1 MKKNYFIRNLK
12 FLAFFMLLMT
22 ELSFAQSDFYSCIPS
37 DNATSGNARAP
48 HGRFRYERG
57 VVLIKPTEMTASG
70 LVNGNVINSIAF
82 NYLAAQNIPTNGTMT
97 LYLQNTT
104 NTTNTKALTWAT
116 AITGMTTVSTGAVVI
131 PNTAGNVVFDFS
143 GGTPFTYT
151 GGGVYVAFD
160 YQNAAN
166 PLPTSFVT
174 VDCNSAGLVNGF
186 IGAQSDTAAQTALT
200 ASSFRPVILLG
211 KSVPCAQPINMN
223 FNNPTL
229 NSVDLSWTVN
239 GGSGVDIE
247 YGPYG
252 FTQGAGTTV
261 SPTTSPYTLSSLTPS
276 TVYDFYIRKNC
287 GSGVYSAW
295 TGPYAIHTSFQPT
308 TPTYNTGFEQEDF
321 PFIGWTALP
330 NTTANDWFINVGGTG
345 SPLVQQGV
353 ASAIAITP
361 ATAAANEDLFSR
373 GIDLVA
379 GSNVTVTFYDRNY
392 VSTTAPISTNTASYS
407 LTVGADLTAASQTTS
422 LYSASGLNTTTFTQ
436 RTATFSPATT
446 GTYYFR
452 FKNSSPANASGTH
465 AIIIDNF
472 TVTQVLGINEFNDN
486 SISVYPNPTKDILN
500 ISNSN
505 QSFINA
511 IEVTD
516 INGRL
521 VKSQKFSNVNDIQ
534 VNISDLSKG
543 VYMLKAVSDKGTV
556 IKKIVKE

>member
-22 ELSFAQSDFYSCIPS
+22 ELSFAQSDFYSCIAS
-37 DNATSGNARAP
+37 DGGNSGNARAP
-48 HGRFRYERG
+48 HGRFRYQRG
-57 VVLIKPTEMTASG
+57 VVLIKATEMSASG

-104 NTTNTKALTWAT
+104 NTTNTKALTWAS

-166 PLPTSFVT
+166 PLPTNFVT
-174 VDCNSAGLVNGF
+174 VDCNSTGLVNGF
-186 IGAQSDTAAQTALT
+186 IGAQSDAAAQTALT

-211 KSVPCAQPINMN
+211 KSVPCAKPINMN
-223 FNNPTL
+223 FNTVTL
-229 NSVDLSWTVN
+229 NSVNLLWTVN

-261 SPTTSPYTLSSLTPS
+261 SATTSPYTLSSLTPS

-287 GSGVYSAW
+287 GAGLYSAW

-321 PFIGWTALP
+321 PYIGWTALP

-407 LTVGADLTAASQTTS
+407 LTVGADLTSASQTTS
-422 LYSASGLNTTTFTQ
+422 LYLASGLNTTTFTQ
-436 RTATFSPATT
+436 RTATFTPATT

-486 SISVYPNPTKDILN
+486 SISVYPNPAKDILN

-543 VYMLKAVSDKGTV
+543 VYMLKAVSDKGAV